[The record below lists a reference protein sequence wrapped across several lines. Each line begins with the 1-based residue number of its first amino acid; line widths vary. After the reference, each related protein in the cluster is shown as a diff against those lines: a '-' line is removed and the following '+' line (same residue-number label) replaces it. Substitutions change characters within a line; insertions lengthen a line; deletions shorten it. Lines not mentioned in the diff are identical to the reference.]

1 MVPVVNFTA
10 NTDRF
15 ETSYGA
21 EPAPIMGYNP
31 ETPTPLN
38 LGIHRFNIRNTHTGH
53 GSEGSGMENMRNRT
67 NLIGRYQSA
76 HLLRYV
82 IILCTTFLI
91 ASAVTVH
98 DLALN
103 RQCCDDGAMA
113 LPRAVALDHSGRVY
127 IADPVD
133 NVIRCY
139 SKDGNLI
146 SQWGSAGKDD
156 GQFDFPS
163 GIAVSPDGLIYV
175 ADMYN
180 RRIQEFRYDGTFV
193 AKWRICQTQSGKFSL
208 PYGIAADS
216 EGLVYV
222 VDALNHRIQRFGPNG
237 DFLNSLPEQGASEC
251 KLRRP
256 AHTECWQNL
265 WNTCD

>member
-1 MVPVVNFTA
+1 
-10 NTDRF
+10 
-15 ETSYGA
+15 
-21 EPAPIMGYNP
+21 
-31 ETPTPLN
+31 
-38 LGIHRFNIRNTHTGH
+38 
-53 GSEGSGMENMRNRT
+53 MEKMRNRT
-67 NLIGRYQSA
+67 NLMGQYQTA

-91 ASAVTVH
+91 VSAVIVQ
-98 DLALN
+98 DLLLN
-103 RQCCDDGAMA
+103 RQCCEDGAMA
-113 LPRAVALDHSGRVY
+113 LPRAVALGHSGRVD

-146 SQWGSAGKDD
+146 SQWGSTGKDD

-180 RRIQEFRYDGTFV
+180 HRIQKFQSDGTFI
-193 AKWRICQTQSGKFSL
+193 AKWRTCETPGGKFSL

-216 EGLVYV
+216 EGFIYV
-222 VDALNHRIQRFGPNG
+222 VDAPNNRIQRFGPNG
-237 DFLNSLPEQGASEC
+237 DFLTGLREQDASEQ
-251 KLRRP
+251 KHRKA
-256 AHTECWQNL
+256 AHTECWQNP